1 MNKFIVTCGTSQI
14 DPSIFKILDKNLAKE
29 YDGWGFEAFFR
40 NHPLEVPP
48 NFLQWVDGS
57 LLKKYQI
64 VIKGDLDSLDEKIG
78 KGNNPLGAE
87 LSTLH
92 LLKNRETGVRWNPK
106 EDRIILISSETGKG
120 QSVASLIK
128 RLLQGVYGL
137 EEGQIDIKVV
147 KDLREKPANSDSTL
161 MNFANNILQSID
173 IDNEEEFKKYSHYVL
188 AISGGFKST
197 IPCMTLASFFF
208 GIEMVYVYED
218 SDGLQS
224 LQPKYDLSTKTK
236 KEFWG
241 QFWKELAAQGVQNKP
256 NCMTVLLHKRYEKRN
271 RRYF

>member
-14 DPSIFKILDKNLAKE
+14 DPSIFKILDQNLFKE
-29 YDGWGFEAFFR
+29 YDDWGFEEFFR
-40 NHPLEVPP
+40 NHPVEVPP
-48 NFLQWVDGS
+48 NFLHWVDGS
-57 LLKKYQI
+57 LLKRYQSLI
-64 VIKGDLDSLDEKIG
+64 QDDLDSLDSKIG

-92 LLKNRETGVRWNPK
+92 LLKNRETGVHWNPK

-128 RLLQGVYGL
+128 RLLQGVYGV
-137 EEGQIDIKVV
+137 EEGQIVIKVV

-173 IDNEEEFKKYSHYVL
+173 IDNKEEFKKYAHYVL
-188 AISGGFKST
+188 VMSGGFKST

-208 GIEMVYVYED
+208 GIELVYVFED
-218 SDGLQS
+218 SDDLQS
-224 LQPKYDLSTKTK
+224 IQPKFDLSTKEK

-241 QFWKELAAQGVQNKP
+241 DFWKLLANQGVPNEP
-256 NCMTVLLHKRYEKRN
+256 NCMTVLLQKRYEKKN
-271 RRYF
+271 LRYY